1 MKEGVFCNLE
11 FFLYAEH
18 NLGTEQN
25 FMTWDVPLV
34 MAEST
39 QTANRVEGLQRVWM
53 IAVGATLRPLFSK
66 SDTRFAVCVSIRGD
80 LARFHYANVKSGEL
94 DTAGQIPGDGLWV

>member
-1 MKEGVFCNLE
+1 MQEEVFCNLE

-18 NLGTEQN
+18 NLGPEQN

-53 IAVGATLRPLFSK
+53 IAVGATLGHCFPSPTPDLLF
-66 SDTRFAVCVSIRGD
+66 A
-80 LARFHYANVKSGEL
+80 
-94 DTAGQIPGDGLWV
+94 